1 MENKATQPP
10 PTLALLRERR
20 ETILAL
26 AEQYGA
32 TDVRVFGSVARGQA
46 TPESDIDLVVLFRP
60 HSLLDRIALMRE
72 LSDLLGFPV
81 EVVQE
86 KSLKSHV
93 RANVLKDAVP
103 L

>member
-1 MENKATQPP
+1 MQPP
-10 PTLALLRERR
+10 PTLAFLRAQR

-26 AEQYGA
+26 AELYGA
-32 TDVRVFGSVARGQA
+32 TDIWVFGSVARGQA
-46 TPESDIDLVVLFRP
+46 TPDSDIDLVAHFRP

-72 LSDLLGFPV
+72 LSALLGFPV

-86 KSLKSHV
+86 KSLKAHV
-93 RANVLKDAVP
+93 RANALKDAVP